1 MEISMSAIPA
11 LTVIACMGICI
22 DLTALVTLFFCAGK
36 GTHDERIA
44 NALKCVFIPTLDSM
58 MSTIVGCFA
67 LAFSVIELFV
77 LYFFAMYVCVAT
89 AGALNGL
96 ILLPT
101 LLYFIGPYASDES
114 GSTQKMMKKKEE
126 PKQVGKKAT
135 TVKKLK
141 NADDQLTA
149 SAVDMHEL

>member
-1 MEISMSAIPA
+1 MTIAIASTMTWVLGFMGYMNITMSAIPA

-36 GTHDERIA
+36 GSHDERIA

-77 LYFFAMYVCVAT
+77 MYFFAMYVCVAV
-89 AGALNGL
+89 AGAMNGL

-101 LLYFIGPYASDES
+101 LLYFIGPYVLVLFVVLFVTHSLTRTHTH
-114 GSTQKMMKKKEE
+114 TQIRKRR
-126 PKQVGKKAT
+126 
-135 TVKKLK
+135 
-141 NADDQLTA
+141 
-149 SAVDMHEL
+149 

>member
-67 LAFSVIELFV
+67 LAFSVIENLKFDSVSKMLTLSHCLVSFIIFV
-77 LYFFAMYVCVAT
+77 LVLEDPSV
-89 AGALNGL
+89 
-96 ILLPT
+96 
-101 LLYFIGPYASDES
+101 
-114 GSTQKMMKKKEE
+114 
-126 PKQVGKKAT
+126 
-135 TVKKLK
+135 
-141 NADDQLTA
+141 
-149 SAVDMHEL
+149 H